1 MDNLIIPLDGSDRAQ
16 LADLADAT
24 GRAPEDV
31 AREAV
36 RRYLRDERARVGDE
50 AARLAQRHD
59 ALLKRLGR

>member
-1 MDNLIIPLDGSDRAQ
+1 MENLIIALGGGDRAQ

-24 GRAPEDV
+24 GCAPEDV

-36 RRYLRDERARVGDE
+36 RRYLRAERARVGEE

-59 ALLKRLGR
+59 ALLKRLGQ

>member
-1 MDNLIIPLDGSDRAQ
+1 MENLIVRLDGGDRAQ
-16 LADLADAT
+16 LADLADAS
-24 GRAPEDV
+24 GRTPEDV
-31 AREAV
+31 VREAV

>member
-1 MDNLIIPLDGSDRAQ
+1 MENLIIRLDAGDRAQ
-16 LADLADAT
+16 LADLADAS

-36 RRYLRDERARVGDE
+36 QRYLRDERARVGAE

-59 ALLKRLGR
+59 ALLKRLGQ

>member
-1 MDNLIIPLDGSDRAQ
+1 MESLIIRLEGGDRAD
-16 LADLADAT
+16 LADLADAS

-31 AREAV
+31 ARDAV
-36 RRYLRDERARVGDE
+36 LRYLRDERARVAGE

>member
-1 MDNLIIPLDGSDRAQ
+1 MENLIIRLDGGDRAR

-50 AARLAQRHD
+50 AARLAHRHD
-59 ALLKRLGR
+59 ALLKRLGQ

>member
-1 MDNLIIPLDGSDRAQ
+1 MDNLIVPLDGGDRAQ